1 MFRHARN
8 GKQWCVCVYIYI
20 LSYKIR
26 ILSVTLS
33 LGKWLDVGGVLF
45 LGNLTSSIDL
55 NPWVKDAD
63 AQRAGELIDPVLKVE
78 GETQNNTFVVK

>member
-1 MFRHARN
+1 MFRHAQK
-8 GKQWCVCVYIYI
+8 GKQWCVYISWAI
-20 LSYKIR
+20 KKS

-55 NPWVKDAD
+55 NPWVKDSD
-63 AQRAGELIDPVLKVE
+63 AQRAGELIDPVLKAE
-78 GETQNNTFVVK
+78 GETQNNTFVKLQ

>member
-1 MFRHARN
+1 MPGMEN
-8 GKQWCVCVYIYI
+8 SGVCVYIYI
-20 LSYKIR
+20 LSYKIS

-55 NPWVKDAD
+55 NPWVKDSD